1 MSFTYGADG
10 SLIKNKPSRSGD
22 LAFEQFDVNKQIES
36 FASLSNEIGFHKEQF
51 QDMNNRQNQQ
61 IDKFQNYLNKYSS
74 HLQNQELVYN
84 NTLNTHAEKFS
95 NFIRNQEN
103 MCGSKL
109 NHQNLLLSQ
118 QRDVLKK
125 QQGTIEYFNVL
136 NEAQNN
142 SNLQIAETY
151 KNLTESYP
159 EHFTM
164 E

>member
-1 MSFTYGADG
+1 MTFTYGADG

-22 LAFEQFDVNKQIES
+22 LAFEQFDINKQIE
-36 FASLSNEIGFHKEQF
+36 
-51 QDMNNRQNQQ
+51 
-61 IDKFQNYLNKYSS
+61 KFENYLNKYAS

-84 NTLNTHAEKFS
+84 NTVNTHAEKFS

-118 QRDVLKK
+118 QQDVLRK
-125 QQGTIEYFNVL
+125 QQSTIEYFNVL